1 MESRVAIERDDEV
14 PSVDRKLLDRGD
26 VLHSGIVDEDIHTAK
41 ACSRFRHHRLD
52 RVDFRQIGVAVDR
65 ARAANRLQP
74 GAFRLYG
81 IGIAK
86 AVDDDVGALGG
97 QCFRVT
103 QPDPRCGPSGKRR
116 LALQHHAFSS
126 LECSCPLKPSS
137 CASASRFAPGGTSR
151 HRWLS
156 LALRSE
162 EHTSEL
168 QSLMRISY
176 AVFCLK
182 KKK

>member
-1 MESRVAIERDDEV
+1 MRISDWSSDM
-14 PSVDRKLLDRGD
+14 
-26 VLHSGIVDEDIHTAK
+26 
-41 ACSRFRHHRLD
+41 CSSD
-52 RVDFRQIGVAVDR
+52 
-65 ARAANRLQP
+65 LQP

-103 QPDPRCGPSGKRR
+103 QPDPRCGPSDKRR

-137 CASASRFAPGGTSR
+137 CASASRFAPGGTRR
-151 HRWLS
+151 HRWPS
-156 LALRSE
+156 LAFTSGRSE
-162 EHTSEL
+162 ERRGGKECGSTDKY
-168 QSLMRISY
+168 RG
-176 AVFCLK
+176 
-182 KKK
+182 